1 MNTQTREQLERWARW
16 RHFRHGGYGK
26 TMTEKFL
33 EGMPGTRCPAC
44 GGQGKRGRIDCE
56 PCGGSGRVRL
66 ETKIPQ
72 PIITPCRHCFVC
84 VNDRGE
90 GRSTGE
96 INGRTCIHCRGSGVR
111 LVTENKVNPA
121 HIRSTYLAPD
131 DPVSQRIDRL
141 VCELRRRDVL
151 LGYYFVVW
159 AEYCDSRGGT
169 QAIKAQRIFITPDC
183 YYKRLQRAVEWIGSA
198 LPDRRSCD
206 VIPFPYKAA

>member
-44 GGQGKRGRIDCE
+44 GGHGKRGRLDCE
-56 PCGGSGRVRL
+56 PCGGSGRVQLAAKAAR
-66 ETKIPQ
+66 
-72 PIITPCRHCFVC
+72 PITLLCPHCQ
-84 VNDRGE
+84 RGE
-90 GRSTGE
+90 VE
-96 INGRTCIHCRGSGVR
+96 GRTCIHCRGSGVR
-111 LVTENKVNPA
+111 TIIENKVNPA

-169 QAIKAQRIFITPDC
+169 QAIKAQRLLLTPKC
-183 YYKRLQRAVEWIGSA
+183 YESRLFRAVAWIGAA
-198 LPDRRSCD
+198 LPDRRPCD
-206 VIPFPYKAA
+206 VIPWPYKAA